1 MCSLI
6 ACRSSSKPRSSSDV
20 NGVDRAA
27 GVDDEAAQ
35 GDLQLHQEP
44 APGGGRPERPPVRPH
59 GHHGPQQPRRRD
71 HPQPPP
77 LAEVRRPSAIRCL
90 SMDDDLSSI

>member
-1 MCSLI
+1 MM
-6 ACRSSSKPRSSSDV
+6 
-20 NGVDRAA
+20 RAA

-35 GDLQLHQEP
+35 GDVQLHQEP
-44 APGGGRPERPPVRPH
+44 APGGGRPERPPVGPH

-77 LAEVRRPSAIRCL
+77 LAAQVRPLPAMATV
-90 SMDDDLSSI
+90 SMNDLSSI